1 MKIDRI
7 LSTVMLLISKKQVQ
21 AKDLAEL
28 HEVSTRTIYRD
39 IETINQAGIPVVTT
53 QGAGG
58 GISLVED
65 YRLEKKLFTDDD
77 IEVILTA
84 LESMTSAYSFKESEH
99 VLKKIKSLIPSHTD
113 ESEKQHHVFI
123 DLSSWGKDSQ
133 AEKKLQLIHT
143 AASAHQFIQ
152 FTYRNAKGETLP
164 RKVEPYTLV
173 LKGRHWY
180 LYAFCCVKNDFR
192 LFKLTRMTDLITISA
207 YFRPKRIK
215 NEEKPWND
223 SWHEE
228 PSVTTLTLRLTEAS
242 VGKVKEWVDE
252 NELIVCSDG
261 TYLAA
266 LTVPQDDW
274 LHSFLFHLGPD
285 ADIVSPQHIKAAFD
299 LQLKQFMKRL
309 GT

>member
-7 LSTVMLLISKKQVQ
+7 LSIVMLLISKKQVQ
-21 AKDLAEL
+21 AKELAEL
-28 HEVSTRTIYRD
+28 HEVSVRTIYRD
-39 IETINQAGIPVVTT
+39 IDTINQAGIPVVTT

-58 GISLVED
+58 GISLVDD

-77 IEVILTA
+77 IELILTA
-84 LESMTSAYSFKESEH
+84 LESMTSAYTFKKSEH
-99 VLKKIKSLIPSHTD
+99 VLKKIKSLIPSQTD
-113 ESEKQHHVFI
+113 ESEKQHHIFI
-123 DLSSWGKDSQ
+123 DLSSWGKDSHL
-133 AEKKLQLIHT
+133 EKKLQLIHT
-143 AASAHQFIQ
+143 AASEHQYIQ

-180 LYAFCCVKNDFR
+180 LYAFCCVKKAFR
-192 LFKLTRMTDLITISA
+192 LFKLTRMTDLITISG
-207 YFRPKRIK
+207 FFQPKRIK

-223 SWHEE
+223 SWHEAH
-228 PSVTTLTLRLTEAS
+228 SVSTLMLRVTEAS
-242 VGKVKEWVDE
+242 VGRVKEWVDE

-266 LTVPQDDW
+266 ISLPQDDW
-274 LHSFLFHLGPD
+274 LYSFLFHLGPD
-285 ADIVSPQHIKAAFD
+285 VDIISPQHVQEAFD
-299 LQLKQFMKRL
+299 LQLKQFLLPK

>member
-7 LSTVMLLISKKQVQ
+7 LSIVMLLISKKQVQ

-28 HEVSTRTIYRD
+28 HEVSVRTIYRD

-58 GISLVED
+58 GISLVDD

-77 IEVILTA
+77 IELILTA
-84 LESMTSAYSFKESEH
+84 LESITSAYSFIESEH
-99 VLKKIKSLIPSHTD
+99 VLKKIKSLIPSQTH
-113 ESEKQHHVFI
+113 ESEKQHRVFI

-133 AEKKLQLIHT
+133 AEKKLQHIHS
-143 AASAHQFIQ
+143 AASAHQYIQ

-180 LYAFCCVKNDFR
+180 LYAFCSVKKAFR

-228 PSVTTLTLRLTEAS
+228 PSVATLKLRLTEAS

-285 ADIVSPQHIKAAFD
+285 VDILSPQHIKEAFD

>member
-7 LSTVMLLISKKQVQ
+7 LSIVMILISKRQVQ

-28 HEVSTRTIYRD
+28 HEVGVRTIYRD
-39 IETINQAGIPVVTT
+39 IDTINQAGIPVVTK

-58 GISLVED
+58 GISLVDD

-77 IEVILTA
+77 IELILTA
-84 LESMTSAYSFKESEH
+84 LESITSAYTFKESEH
-99 VLKKIKSLIPSHTD
+99 VLKKMKSLIPSQN
-113 ESEKQHHVFI
+113 EKQQHVFI
-123 DLSSWGKDSQ
+123 DLSSWGKDSYL
-133 AEKKLQLIHT
+133 EKKLQLIHT
-143 AASAHQFIQ
+143 AASAHQYIQ

-180 LYAFCCVKNDFR
+180 LYAYCCVKKAFR
-192 LFKLTRMTDLITISA
+192 LFKLKRMSDLITHSVS
-207 YFRPKRIK
+207 FLPKRIK

-228 PSVTTLTLRLTEAS
+228 PSVSTLTLRLTEDS
-242 VGKVKEWVDE
+242 VGKVKEWIDE
-252 NELIVCSDG
+252 NEFTVCADG
-261 TYLAA
+261 TYLATIT
-266 LTVPQDDW
+266 LPQDDW
-274 LHSFLFHLGPD
+274 LYSFLFYLGPD
-285 ADIVSPQHIKAAFD
+285 VDIVSPPSVREAFD
-299 LQLKQFMKRL
+299 LKLKQFQKPK

>member
-7 LSTVMLLISKKQVQ
+7 LSIVMLLISKKQVQ

-28 HEVSTRTIYRD
+28 HEVSVRTIYRD

-58 GISLVED
+58 GISLVDD

-77 IEVILTA
+77 IELILTA
-84 LESMTSAYSFKESEH
+84 LESMTSAYSFKESEY
-99 VLKKIKSLIPSHTD
+99 VLKKIKSLIPRQTH

-133 AEKKLQLIHT
+133 AEKKLQLLHT

-164 RKVEPYTLV
+164 RNVEPYTLV
-173 LKGRHWY
+173 LKGRYWY
-180 LYAFCCVKNDFR
+180 LYAFCCVKKAFR

-242 VGKVKEWVDE
+242 VGKVKEWMDE
-252 NELIVCSDG
+252 NELIVSSDG

-285 ADIVSPQHIKAAFD
+285 VDILSPQYIKEAFD
-299 LQLKQFMKRL
+299 LKLKQFMKRL
-309 GT
+309 ET

>member
-7 LSTVMLLISKKQVQ
+7 LSIVMLLISKKQVQ

-28 HEVSTRTIYRD
+28 HEVSVRTIYRD
-39 IETINQAGIPVVTT
+39 IDTINQAGIPVVTT

-58 GISLVED
+58 GISLVDD

-77 IEVILTA
+77 IELILTA

-99 VLKKIKSLIPSHTD
+99 VLKKIKSLIPPKSD

-252 NELIVCSDG
+252 NELIICSDG
-261 TYLAA
+261 TYLAT
-266 LTVPQDDW
+266 LTVSQDDW

-285 ADIVSPQHIKAAFD
+285 ADILSPQHIKEAFD

>member
-7 LSTVMLLISKKQVQ
+7 LSIVMLLISKKQVQ

-28 HEVSTRTIYRD
+28 HEVSVRTIYRD
-39 IETINQAGIPVVTT
+39 IDTINQAGIPVVTT

-77 IEVILTA
+77 IELILTA
-84 LESMTSAYSFKESEH
+84 LESMTSAYSFKESKH
-99 VLKKIKSLIPSHTD
+99 VLKKIKSLIPSETA
-113 ESEKQHHVFI
+113 ENEKQHHVFI
-123 DLSSWGKDSQ
+123 DLSTWGKDSH

-143 AASAHQFIQ
+143 AASAHQYIQ
-152 FTYRNAKGETLP
+152 FTYRNAKGETIS

-180 LYAFCCVKNDFR
+180 LYAFCCVKKAFR
-192 LFKLTRMTDLITISA
+192 LFKLTRMTDLITMPGC
-207 YFRPKRIK
+207 FPPKRIK

-223 SWHEE
+223 SWNEE
-228 PSVTTLTLRLTEAS
+228 PSVSTLTLRLTEAS
-242 VGKVKEWVDE
+242 VGRVKEWVDE
-252 NELIVCSDG
+252 NELILSSDG
-261 TYLAA
+261 TYLAT
-266 LTVPQDDW
+266 LTLPKDDW
-274 LHSFLFHLGPD
+274 LYSFLFHLGPD
-285 ADIVSPQHIKAAFD
+285 VDIISPQHVREAFD
-299 LQLKQFMKRL
+299 LQLKQFLLPK

>member
-7 LSTVMLLISKKQVQ
+7 LSIVMLLISKKQVQ

-28 HEVSTRTIYRD
+28 HEVSVRTIYRD

-58 GISLVED
+58 GISLVDD

-77 IEVILTA
+77 IELILTA

-99 VLKKIKSLIPSHTD
+99 VLKKIKSLIPPNID

-143 AASAHQFIQ
+143 AASAQQYIQ
-152 FTYRNAKGETLP
+152 FTYRNAKGEILP

-180 LYAFCCVKNDFR
+180 LYAFCCVKNAFR

-266 LTVPQDDW
+266 MTVPQDDW

-285 ADIVSPQHIKAAFD
+285 VDILSPQHIKEVFD
-299 LQLKQFMKRL
+299 LQLKQFMKR
-309 GT
+309 

>member
-7 LSTVMLLISKKQVQ
+7 LSIVMLLISKKQVQ

-28 HEVSTRTIYRD
+28 HEVSVRTIYRD

-58 GISLVED
+58 GISLVDD

-77 IEVILTA
+77 IELILTA

-99 VLKKIKSLIPSHTD
+99 VLKKIKSLIPPHTD

-215 NEEKPWND
+215 NDEKPWND

-252 NELIVCSDG
+252 NELIICSDG

-285 ADIVSPQHIKAAFD
+285 VDILSPQHIKEAFD

>member
-7 LSTVMLLISKKQVQ
+7 LSIVMLLISKKQVQ

-28 HEVSTRTIYRD
+28 HEVSVRTIYRD

-58 GISLVED
+58 GISLVDD

-77 IEVILTA
+77 IELILTA

-99 VLKKIKSLIPSHTD
+99 VLKKIKSLIPSPTD

-215 NEEKPWND
+215 NEEKPWDD

-261 TYLAA
+261 TYMAA

-285 ADIVSPQHIKAAFD
+285 ADILSPQHIKEAFD
-299 LQLKQFMKRL
+299 LQLKQFMKRIE
-309 GT
+309 T

>member
-7 LSTVMLLISKKQVQ
+7 LSIVMLLISKKQVQ

-28 HEVSTRTIYRD
+28 HEVSVRTIYRD
-39 IETINQAGIPVVTT
+39 IETINQAEIPVVTT

-58 GISLVED
+58 GISLVDD

-77 IEVILTA
+77 IELILTA

-99 VLKKIKSLIPSHTD
+99 VLKKIKSLIPPNID

-143 AASAHQFIQ
+143 AASAHQYIQ
-152 FTYRNAKGETLP
+152 FIYRNAKGETLP

-180 LYAFCCVKNDFR
+180 LYAFCCVKNAFR
-192 LFKLTRMTDLITISA
+192 LFKLTRMTDLTTISA

-228 PSVTTLTLRLTEAS
+228 PSVTTLTIRLTEAS

-266 LTVPQDDW
+266 MTVPQDDW

-285 ADIVSPQHIKAAFD
+285 VDILSPQHIKEAFD

>member
-7 LSTVMLLISKKQVQ
+7 LSIVMLLISKKQIQ

-28 HEVSTRTIYRD
+28 HEVSVRTIYRD

-58 GISLVED
+58 GISLVDD

-77 IEVILTA
+77 IELILTA
-84 LESMTSAYSFKESEH
+84 LESMSSAYSFKESEH
-99 VLKKIKSLIPSHTD
+99 VLKKIKSLIPSPTD

-252 NELIVCSDG
+252 NELIICSDG
-261 TYLAA
+261 TYLAT

-285 ADIVSPQHIKAAFD
+285 ADILSPQHIKEAFD

>member
-7 LSTVMLLISKKQVQ
+7 LSIVMLLISKKQVQ
-21 AKDLAEL
+21 AKELAEL
-28 HEVSTRTIYRD
+28 HEVSVRTIYRD
-39 IETINQAGIPVVTT
+39 IDTINQAGIPVVTT

-99 VLKKIKSLIPSHTD
+99 VLKKIKSLIPTHTD
-113 ESEKQHHVFI
+113 ESEKQHHIFI

-143 AASAHQFIQ
+143 AAAAHQYIQ

-180 LYAFCCVKNDFR
+180 LYAFCCVKKAFR
-192 LFKLTRMTDLITISA
+192 LFKLTRMTSLVTISG
-207 YFRPKRIK
+207 YFQPKRIK
-215 NEEKPWND
+215 SEEKPWND
-223 SWHEE
+223 SWQEQ
-228 PSVTTLTLRLTEAS
+228 PSVSSVTLRLTEAS

-252 NELIVCSDG
+252 NELNVCSDG
-261 TYLAA
+261 TYLATI
-266 LTVPQDDW
+266 TVPLDDW
-274 LHSFLFHLGPD
+274 LNSFLFHLGPD
-285 ADIVSPQHIKAAFD
+285 VDILSPKHVKEAFD
-299 LQLKQFMKRL
+299 IQLKQFLKRIE
-309 GT
+309 T

>member
-7 LSTVMLLISKKQVQ
+7 LSIVMLLISKKQVQ

-28 HEVSTRTIYRD
+28 HEVSVRTIYRD

-58 GISLVED
+58 GISLVDD

-77 IEVILTA
+77 IELILTA

-99 VLKKIKSLIPSHTD
+99 VLKKINSLIPRQTH
-113 ESEKQHHVFI
+113 ESEKRHHVFI

-180 LYAFCCVKNDFR
+180 LYAYCCVKKAFR
-192 LFKLTRMTDLITISA
+192 LFKLTRMTDLVTISA

-223 SWHEE
+223 SWHKE

-242 VGKVKEWVDE
+242 VGKVKEWMDD
-252 NELIVCSDG
+252 NELIVSSDG

-285 ADIVSPQHIKAAFD
+285 VDILSPQHIKEAFD
-299 LQLKQFMKRL
+299 LKLKQFMKRL
-309 GT
+309 ET

>member
-7 LSTVMLLISKKQVQ
+7 LSIVMLLISKKQIQ

-28 HEVSTRTIYRD
+28 HEVSVRTIYRD
-39 IETINQAGIPVVTT
+39 IETINQAGIPIVTT

-58 GISLVED
+58 GISLVDD

-77 IEVILTA
+77 IELILTA

-99 VLKKIKSLIPSHTD
+99 VLKKIKSLIPPKSD
-113 ESEKQHHVFI
+113 ESEKQQHVFI

-215 NEEKPWND
+215 NDEKPWND

-285 ADIVSPQHIKAAFD
+285 VDILSPQHIKEAFD

>member
-7 LSTVMLLISKKQVQ
+7 LSIVMLLISKKQIQ

-28 HEVSTRTIYRD
+28 HEVSVRTIYRD
-39 IETINQAGIPVVTT
+39 IETINQAGIPIVTT

-58 GISLVED
+58 GISLVDD

-77 IEVILTA
+77 IELILTA

-99 VLKKIKSLIPSHTD
+99 VLKKIKSLIPPKSD

-252 NELIVCSDG
+252 NELIICSDG

-285 ADIVSPQHIKAAFD
+285 VDIVSPQHIKEAFD

-309 GT
+309 ET

>member
-7 LSTVMLLISKKQVQ
+7 LSIVMLLISKKQVQ

-28 HEVSTRTIYRD
+28 HEVSVRTIYRD

-58 GISLVED
+58 GISLVDD

-77 IEVILTA
+77 IELILTA
-84 LESMTSAYSFKESEH
+84 LESMTSAYSFKESKH
-99 VLKKIKSLIPSHTD
+99 VLKKIKSLIPRQTH

-180 LYAFCCVKNDFR
+180 LYAFCCVKKAFR

-242 VGKVKEWVDE
+242 VGKVKEWMDE
-252 NELIVCSDG
+252 NELIVSSDG

-274 LHSFLFHLGPD
+274 LHSLLFHLGPD
-285 ADIVSPQHIKAAFD
+285 VDILSPQHIKEAFD
-299 LQLKQFMKRL
+299 LKLKQFMKRL
-309 GT
+309 ET

>member
-7 LSTVMLLISKKQVQ
+7 LSIVMLLISKKQVQ

-28 HEVSTRTIYRD
+28 HEVSVRTIYRD
-39 IETINQAGIPVVTT
+39 IDTINQAGIPIVTT

-84 LESMTSAYSFKESEH
+84 LESMTSAYTFKESEH
-99 VLKKIKSLIPSHTD
+99 VLKKIKSLIPTHTD

-133 AEKKLQLIHT
+133 AEQKLQLIHT
-143 AASAHQFIQ
+143 AASAHQYIQ

-180 LYAFCCVKNDFR
+180 LYAFCCVKKAFR
-192 LFKLTRMTDLITISA
+192 LFKLTRMTGLVTISG
-207 YFRPKRIK
+207 YFQPKRIK

-223 SWHEE
+223 SWQEQ
-228 PSVTTLTLRLTEAS
+228 PSVSSVTLRLTEAS

-252 NELIVCSDG
+252 NELNVCLDG
-261 TYLAA
+261 SYLATI
-266 LTVPQDDW
+266 TVPQDDW
-274 LHSFLFHLGPD
+274 LNSFLFHLGPD
-285 ADIVSPQHIKAAFD
+285 VDILSPKHVKEAFD
-299 LQLKQFMKRL
+299 LQLKQFLKRME
-309 GT
+309 T

>member
-1 MKIDRI
+1 
-7 LSTVMLLISKKQVQ
+7 
-21 AKDLAEL
+21 
-28 HEVSTRTIYRD
+28 
-39 IETINQAGIPVVTT
+39 
-53 QGAGG
+53 
-58 GISLVED
+58 
-65 YRLEKKLFTDDD
+65 
-77 IEVILTA
+77 
-84 LESMTSAYSFKESEH
+84 MTSAYSFKESEH
-99 VLKKIKSLIPSHTD
+99 VLKKIKSLIPPKSD

-180 LYAFCCVKNDFR
+180 LYAFCCLKHDFR

-252 NELIVCSDG
+252 NELIICSDG

-285 ADIVSPQHIKAAFD
+285 VDILSPQQIKEAFD

-309 GT
+309 ET

>member
-7 LSTVMLLISKKQVQ
+7 LSIVMLLISKKQIQ

-28 HEVSTRTIYRD
+28 HEVSVRTIYRD
-39 IETINQAGIPVVTT
+39 IETINQAGIPIVTT

-58 GISLVED
+58 GISLVDD

-77 IEVILTA
+77 IELILTA

-99 VLKKIKSLIPSHTD
+99 VLKKIKSLIPPQSD

-180 LYAFCCVKNDFR
+180 LYAFCCVKKAFR
-192 LFKLTRMTDLITISA
+192 LFKLTRMTDLITISG
-207 YFRPKRIK
+207 YFRPKKIK

-266 LTVPQDDW
+266 MTVPQDDW

-285 ADIVSPQHIKAAFD
+285 VDILSPKHIKEAFN

>member
-7 LSTVMLLISKKQVQ
+7 LSIVMLLISKKQVQ

-28 HEVSTRTIYRD
+28 HEVSVRTIYRD

-58 GISLVED
+58 GISLVDD

-77 IEVILTA
+77 IELILTA
-84 LESMTSAYSFKESEH
+84 LESMTSAYSFKESEY
-99 VLKKIKSLIPSHTD
+99 VLKKIKSLIPRQTH

-133 AEKKLQLIHT
+133 AEKKLQLLHT

-180 LYAFCCVKNDFR
+180 LYAFCCVKKAFR

-274 LHSFLFHLGPD
+274 LPSFLFHLGPD
-285 ADIVSPQHIKAAFD
+285 VDILSPQHIKEAFD
-299 LQLKQFMKRL
+299 LKLKQFMKRL
-309 GT
+309 ET

>member
-7 LSTVMLLISKKQVQ
+7 LSIVMLLISKKQIQ

-28 HEVSTRTIYRD
+28 HEVSVRTIYRD
-39 IETINQAGIPVVTT
+39 IETINQAGIPIVTT

-58 GISLVED
+58 GISLVDD

-77 IEVILTA
+77 IELILTA

-99 VLKKIKSLIPSHTD
+99 VLKKIKSLIPPQSD

-123 DLSSWGKDSQ
+123 DLSSWGKESQ

-180 LYAFCCVKNDFR
+180 LYAFCCVKHDFR
-192 LFKLTRMTDLITISA
+192 LFKLTRMTGLITIPA

-252 NELIVCSDG
+252 NELIICSDG

-285 ADIVSPQHIKAAFD
+285 VDIVSPQHIKEAFD

-309 GT
+309 ET

>member
-7 LSTVMLLISKKQVQ
+7 LSIVMLLISKKQIQ

-28 HEVSTRTIYRD
+28 HEVSVRTIYRD

-58 GISLVED
+58 GISLVDD

-77 IEVILTA
+77 IELILTA

-99 VLKKIKSLIPSHTD
+99 VLKKIKSLIPPQSD

-215 NEEKPWND
+215 NEEKPWKD

-252 NELIVCSDG
+252 NELIICSDG

-285 ADIVSPQHIKAAFD
+285 VDILSPQHIKEAFD
-299 LQLKQFMKRL
+299 LQLKQFMKRIE
-309 GT
+309 T

>member
-7 LSTVMLLISKKQVQ
+7 LSIVMILISKRQVQ

-28 HEVSTRTIYRD
+28 HEVSVRTIYRD
-39 IETINQAGIPVVTT
+39 IDTINQAGIPVVTK

-58 GISLVED
+58 GISLVDD

-77 IEVILTA
+77 IELILTA
-84 LESMTSAYSFKESEH
+84 LESITSAYTFKESEH
-99 VLKKIKSLIPSHTD
+99 VLKKMKSLIPSQN
-113 ESEKQHHVFI
+113 EKQQHVFI
-123 DLSSWGKDSQ
+123 DLSSWGKDSYL
-133 AEKKLQLIHT
+133 EKKLQLIHT
-143 AASAHQFIQ
+143 AASAHQYIQ

-180 LYAFCCVKNDFR
+180 LYAYCCVKKAFR
-192 LFKLTRMTDLITISA
+192 LFKLKRMSDLITHSVS
-207 YFRPKRIK
+207 FLPKRIK

-228 PSVTTLTLRLTEAS
+228 PSVSTLTLRLTEDS
-242 VGKVKEWVDE
+242 VGKVKEWIDE
-252 NELIVCSDG
+252 NEFTVCADG
-261 TYLAA
+261 TYLATIT
-266 LTVPQDDW
+266 LPQDDW
-274 LHSFLFHLGPD
+274 LYSFLFYLGPD
-285 ADIVSPQHIKAAFD
+285 IEIVSPPSVREAFD
-299 LQLKQFMKRL
+299 LKLKQFQKPK

>member
-7 LSTVMLLISKKQVQ
+7 LSIVMLLISKKQVQ

-28 HEVSTRTIYRD
+28 HEVSVRTIYRD
-39 IETINQAGIPVVTT
+39 IDTINQAGIPVVTT

-58 GISLVED
+58 GISLVDD

-77 IEVILTA
+77 IELILTA

-99 VLKKIKSLIPSHTD
+99 VLKKIKSLIPPKSD
-113 ESEKQHHVFI
+113 ESENQHHVFI

-180 LYAFCCVKNDFR
+180 LYAFCCVKMIFVY
-192 LFKLTRMTDLITISA
+192 S
-207 YFRPKRIK
+207 
-215 NEEKPWND
+215 
-223 SWHEE
+223 S
-228 PSVTTLTLRLTEAS
+228 
-242 VGKVKEWVDE
+242 
-252 NELIVCSDG
+252 
-261 TYLAA
+261 
-266 LTVPQDDW
+266 
-274 LHSFLFHLGPD
+274 
-285 ADIVSPQHIKAAFD
+285 
-299 LQLKQFMKRL
+299 
-309 GT
+309 

>member
-7 LSTVMLLISKKQVQ
+7 LSIVMLLISKKQVQ

-28 HEVSTRTIYRD
+28 HEVSVRTIYRD

-58 GISLVED
+58 GISLVDD

-77 IEVILTA
+77 IELILTA
-84 LESMTSAYSFKESEH
+84 LESMTSAYSFKESEY
-99 VLKKIKSLIPSHTD
+99 VLKKIKSLIPRQTH

-180 LYAFCCVKNDFR
+180 LYAFCCVKKAFR
-192 LFKLTRMTDLITISA
+192 LFKLTRMIDLITISA

-223 SWHEE
+223 SWHKE

-252 NELIVCSDG
+252 NELIVSSDG

-285 ADIVSPQHIKAAFD
+285 VDILSPQHIKEAFD
-299 LQLKQFMKRL
+299 LKLKQFMKRL
-309 GT
+309 ET

>member
-7 LSTVMLLISKKQVQ
+7 LSIVMLLISKKQVQ

-28 HEVSTRTIYRD
+28 HEVSVRTIYRD

-58 GISLVED
+58 GISLVDD

-77 IEVILTA
+77 IELILTA

-99 VLKKIKSLIPSHTD
+99 VLKKIKSLIPPNID

-143 AASAHQFIQ
+143 AASAHQYIQ
-152 FTYRNAKGETLP
+152 FTYRNAKGEILP

-180 LYAFCCVKNDFR
+180 LYAFCCVKNAFR

-266 LTVPQDDW
+266 MTVPQDDW

-285 ADIVSPQHIKAAFD
+285 VDILSPQHIKEAFD

>member
-7 LSTVMLLISKKQVQ
+7 LSIVMLLISKKQVQ
-21 AKDLAEL
+21 AKDLAAL
-28 HEVSTRTIYRD
+28 HEVSVRTIYRD
-39 IETINQAGIPVVTT
+39 IDTINQAGIPVVTT

-58 GISLVED
+58 GISLVDD

-99 VLKKIKSLIPSHTD
+99 ALKKIKSLIPTHTD

-123 DLSSWGKDSQ
+123 DLSSWGKDGQ
-133 AEKKLQLIHT
+133 AEQKLQLIHT
-143 AASAHQFIQ
+143 AASAHQYIQ
-152 FTYRNAKGETLP
+152 FTYRNAKGETLS

-180 LYAFCCVKNDFR
+180 LYAFCCVKKAFR
-192 LFKLTRMTDLITISA
+192 LFKLTRMTDLITISGD
-207 YFRPKRIK
+207 FQPKRIK

-223 SWHEE
+223 SWHER
-228 PSVTTLTLRLTEAS
+228 PSVSAVTLRLTEAS

-252 NELIVCSDG
+252 NEWVVCSDG
-261 TYLAA
+261 TYLATI
-266 LTVPQDDW
+266 TVPEDDW
-274 LHSFLFHLGPD
+274 LNSFLFYLGPD
-285 ADIVSPQHIKAAFD
+285 VDILSPKPIKEAFD
-299 LQLKQFMKRL
+299 LQLKQFLKRIE
-309 GT
+309 T

>member
-7 LSTVMLLISKKQVQ
+7 LSIVMILISKRQVQ

-28 HEVSTRTIYRD
+28 HEVSVRTIYRD
-39 IETINQAGIPVVTT
+39 IDTINQAGIPVVTK

-58 GISLVED
+58 GISLVDD

-77 IEVILTA
+77 IELILTA
-84 LESMTSAYSFKESEH
+84 LESITSAYTFKESEH
-99 VLKKIKSLIPSHTD
+99 VLKKMKSLIPPQN
-113 ESEKQHHVFI
+113 EKQQHVFI
-123 DLSSWGKDSQ
+123 DLSSWGKDSYL
-133 AEKKLQLIHT
+133 EKKLQLIHT
-143 AASAHQFIQ
+143 AASAHQYIQ

-180 LYAFCCVKNDFR
+180 LYAYCCVKKAFR
-192 LFKLTRMTDLITISA
+192 LFKLKRMSDLITHTVS
-207 YFRPKRIK
+207 FLPKRIK

-228 PSVTTLTLRLTEAS
+228 PSVSTLTLRLTEDS
-242 VGKVKEWVDE
+242 VGKMKEWIDE
-252 NELIVCSDG
+252 NEFTVCANG
-261 TYLAA
+261 TYLATIT
-266 LTVPQDDW
+266 LPQDDW
-274 LHSFLFHLGPD
+274 LYSFLFYLGPD
-285 ADIVSPQHIKAAFD
+285 VDIVSPLSVREAFD
-299 LQLKQFMKRL
+299 LKLKQFQKPK